1 MEPESLKQL
10 VQTALKSLVQ
20 QHSPCMPISSLDL
33 LAHIVSTTHST
44 LRLTDLALFERVLE
58 DLSKTW
64 TEGRIA
70 LARTSSS
77 MTIWDISIHTRS
89 LSLVGAGL
97 IPQHTNGS
105 GGGDSVGRKRKR
117 VIDEDA
123 DSAEEEEYLEGD
135 DDESQT
141 LAAGAS
147 GTGRGGTTS
156 LQSLSDDLKEVYVI
170 LQRSTARGRLLA
182 EQFASTEGE
191 TFEPICSHITRDE
204 CTKHHQRVGAH
215 STVCDRVHFRPL
227 IRPHTDP
234 TLGHCSYLNTCYS
247 EPTYSQSPAFANNNT
262 SAATTAGLA
271 PPNTRGATSLP
282 SGLGAGGRGKEK
294 APCRYL
300 HFEVDWDGPPVPA
313 PGEMIRRGQTNQGA
327 LLKKTHRLGIGFG
340 AMGKQGKIL
349 PAQWINCDV
358 RRFDYSILGKFHCIM
373 ADPPWDIHMT
383 VRYPSLVRSLT
394 DKSPAYHLASLWNH
408 ERRRDA

>member
-1 MEPESLKQL
+1 MEPESLKLL
-10 VQTALKSLVQ
+10 VQSALKSFVH

-33 LAHIVSTTHST
+33 LAQIVATTNTT
-44 LRLTDLALFERVLE
+44 LRLTDLSLFERVLE

-64 TEGRIA
+64 AEGRIA
-70 LARTSSS
+70 LARTASS

-105 GGGDSVGRKRKR
+105 GGGDSAGRKRKR

-135 DDESQT
+135 EDDSQT
-141 LAAGAS
+141 LSAGGN

-156 LQSLSDDLKEVYVI
+156 LQGLSDELKEVYVI

-182 EQFASTEGE
+182 EQFASKEGE

-204 CTKHHQRVGAH
+204 CAKHHQRVGTGSLQAN
-215 STVCDRVHFRPL
+215 SAICDRVHFRPL

-247 EPTYSQSPAFANNNT
+247 EPTYSQSPAFASNNT
-262 SAATTAGLA
+262 NAPTTAGLA

-313 PGEMIRRGQTNQGA
+313 PGEIVHRGQSNQGA
-327 LLKKTHRLGIGFG
+327 LLKKTHRLGIGLG

-358 RRFDYSILGKFHCIM
+358 RRFDYSVLGKFHCIM

-383 VRYPSLVRSLT
+383 VRPLSYSLLGN
-394 DKSPAYHLASLWNH
+394 PLIYHLASLRNY
-408 ERRRDA
+408 ER